1 MIQESACAIWRRKI
15 SFAQLGEVNQVNH
28 MFYYYRTHCFQ
39 ELHTSFQLFV
49 PSNSVGKFFYSKNNS
64 GKYYYN
70 VHVSVYLVPSIR
82 DRF

>member
-1 MIQESACAIWRRKI
+1 MIQESAWALWRREI
-15 SFAQLGEVNQVNH
+15 SFAQLGEVNQVNR

-39 ELHTSFQLFV
+39 ELDLSFRLFV
-49 PSNSVGKFFYSKNNS
+49 SKNSVGKFFYSKNYS
-64 GKYYYN
+64 GRYYYN